1 MKSFQHI
8 FGYIWFWWIL
18 NFFFKL
24 NANNAFFF
32 LLIGL
37 FTADQNVCITGGST
51 CTRQNPNGMRR
62 GFECPEER
70 DYFPYWHP
78 TVWVDIFVY
87 AQNASMCDYYK
98 KHSFN
103 SNNKCK
109 YNYILITTW
118 TTRRFNYVFCTS
130 WASQRQKRLVFC
142 CMLLRTLHF
151 SLCWI
156 WDEQFPLQFGMNLLR
171 DES

>member
-1 MKSFQHI
+1 MH
-8 FGYIWFWWIL
+8 
-18 NFFFKL
+18 
-24 NANNAFFF
+24 FFF

-37 FTADQNVCITGGST
+37 FTADQNVRITGGST

-98 KHSFN
+98 N
-103 SNNKCK
+103 CLL
-109 YNYILITTW
+109 Y
-118 TTRRFNYVFCTS
+118 TS
-130 WASQRQKRLVFC
+130 PSPRDA
-142 CMLLRTLHF
+142 TL
-151 SLCWI
+151 SRM
-156 WDEQFPLQFGMNLLR
+156 P
-171 DES
+171 SSA